1 MISPQQNTRPGLF
14 ADIHV
19 QYKLADEDKRQ
30 LPVRTGNGGL
40 HLFSNGAAPNT
51 LDQFP
56 LECRLL
62 PGPSILILRAFCL
75 ERAPCSFLWL
85 LVATSMWVLVLL
97 A

>member
-62 PGPSILILRAFCL
+62 PF
-75 ERAPCSFLWL
+75 SFFGLSALSGL
-85 LVATSMWVLVLL
+85 LVLF
-97 A
+97 